1 MGMEEEMDRC
11 AAYSHMKLVHG
22 AGVAAGAG
30 MHRFCAFWYGCCL
43 TNTRPNAPQPE
54 DIMIL
59 CGSVE
64 ELHSITGRSVV
75 IVMMVAAAISV

>member
-1 MGMEEEMDRC
+1 MLRIPTLNWSTVLEWQQELEC
-11 AAYSHMKLVHG
+11 TESF
-22 AGVAAGAG
+22 
-30 MHRFCAFWYGCCL
+30 FCAFWCGCCL
-43 TNTRPNAPQPE
+43 TNTRPNAPQPG

-75 IVMMVAAAISV
+75 IVMMVAAGISV

>member
-1 MGMEEEMDRC
+1 MLCIPTLNWSTVLEWQQELECTD
-11 AAYSHMKLVHG
+11 SVHSG
-22 AGVAAGAG
+22 
-30 MHRFCAFWYGCCL
+30 GCCL